1 MKTSTGFSTG
11 GATVADV
18 KLMRDTV
25 GSDMGVKAS
34 GGVRT
39 MEDLEAMVK
48 AGANRIGTSNGVA
61 FFTGK
66 KGTGY

>member
-1 MKTSTGFSTG
+1 
-11 GATVADV
+11 
-18 KLMRDTV
+18 
-25 GSDMGVKAS
+25 